1 MEQPR
6 GTWCRADH
14 ETGTILEGNCSSGT
28 ICLVAFDEPHQCGA
42 AKGCN
47 GEQVVMLP
55 LHWLAAAGIIITM
68 NMLAFRL
75 WLRKR
80 RLLHQSEVMRGA
92 FVEQGRKLGG
102 GLVATAPVQVE
113 FRDLSMELKAS
124 KAHVLKDI
132 NGSFPAGSL
141 VALMGPSGGGK
152 TTFMNAL
159 LDRAPYG
166 NVSGTISIN
175 GVNGGFERVPSQT
188 GFVPQDDVVH
198 ANLSVYENL
207 FYNAMLRLPRSVA
220 KPKKIEH
227 VIHVMRV
234 LGIEHIRNN
243 LVGDATRRGI
253 SGGQKKR
260 VNIGVE
266 LVAMPAIVF
275 MDEPTSGLDGA
286 ATIELAR
293 CLGQL
298 RLSGLTIICVIHQPR
313 LAVYEEFT
321 HLLLL
326 GKGGQ
331 QVYCGRGELIEEYFT
346 SLGFRLPDRENPAD
360 WLIDVVCGLS
370 PRYNDDGSVDE
381 NFKAPADL
389 FSMWAEQFRA
399 KVFDDDFYYQSGFEA
414 PEALRGA
421 QVKPLA
427 PRDTLGR
434 TKQMYYM
441 CGRSFRQHDMGTLT
455 STAGLLWVA
464 GAVFAF
470 LSAEEGYDYA
480 WMAKYLTGYSSAT
493 PLYYVF
499 VASFTRPLFTQERLN
514 SAREFKSGI
523 SSIGYFFARNLY
535 NLSMLPFLAASFSI
549 ALYIFATPLQYYTS
563 YFTVALLS
571 AWYWSG
577 AAILVSIVVASELS
591 GTLILIFWPL
601 FEPVW
606 EGSELIN
613 STVAEAPF
621 SFLACNRWYLQM
633 LFASEMQQL
642 PIQAHNITVMVARP
656 SLSRQL
662 EDRLMYVPTTE
673 DEKANLN
680 GDAVVAGLILV
691 FIGFFF
697 RGLALFAIVL
707 SKYSQG
713 GGCVAQL
720 QYVIKRVAFVY
731 LGNEDSSLA
740 ASGDSD
746 AAEQESSVLDT
757 MYNQQAAVHRA
768 NIVWDK
774 KTMRWRQ
781 DSGSGQDGLNNGVS
795 FHTNDS
801 YAHKGG
807 NPRQPAI

>member
-1 MEQPR
+1 
-6 GTWCRADH
+6 
-14 ETGTILEGNCSSGT
+14 
-28 ICLVAFDEPHQCGA
+28 
-42 AKGCN
+42 
-47 GEQVVMLP
+47 MLP
-55 LHWLAAAGIIITM
+55 LHWVAAGGIIITM

-102 GLVATAPVQVE
+102 GLVATAPVKVE
-113 FRDLSMELKAS
+113 FRELSMELKAS

-166 NVSGTISIN
+166 NVTGTITIN

-198 ANLSVYENL
+198 ANLTVYENL

-370 PRYNDDGSVDE
+370 PRYNDDGSIDE
-381 NFKAPADL
+381 GFKAPADL
-389 FSMWAEQFRA
+389 FTAWAENQKA
-399 KVFDDDFYYQSGFEA
+399 KVFDEDFHWQAGFEA
-414 PEALRGA
+414 PEALKGA
-421 QVKPLA
+421 QMKPLT

-441 CGRSFRQHDMGTLT
+441 CGRSFRQHDMATLT
-455 STAGLLWVA
+455 STAALLWVA

-480 WMAKYLTGYSSAT
+480 FLSKYLTGYNSAT

-499 VASFTRPLFTQERLN
+499 IASFTRPLFTKERLT

-535 NLSMLPFLAASFSI
+535 NLAMLPFLAASFSI

-563 YFTVALLS
+563 YFIAAFCT
-571 AWYWSG
+571 AWFWSG
-577 AAILVSIVVASELS
+577 AAMLISIVVASELS

-601 FEPVW
+601 FEPVF
-606 EGSELIN
+606 EGSELVN
-613 STVAEAPF
+613 STVRDAPL
-621 SFLACNRWYLQM
+621 SFITSNRWMLQM
-633 LFASEMQQL
+633 LFASELQQL
-642 PIQAHNITVMVARP
+642 PIQAHNITVMAGRP
-656 SLSRQL
+656 SLTTQL

-673 DEKANLN
+673 EEKGNLT
-680 GDAVVAGLILV
+680 GDAVAAGFILI
-691 FIGFFF
+691 FIGLVF

-713 GGCVAQL
+713 GGYVTQI
-720 QYVIKRVAFVY
+720 QYVIKRIAFVY

-740 ASGDSD
+740 AQGDSD
-746 AAEQESSVLDT
+746 AVEQEGSVLDV
-757 MYNQQAAVHRA
+757 MYNQQQAVRRA

-774 KTMRWRQ
+774 KTMRWMQ
-781 DSGSGQDGLNNGVS
+781 DDGRNDPTLDKQTS
-795 FHTNDS
+795 FHAGSDRS
-801 YAHKGG
+801 FMHGG
-807 NPRQPAI
+807 GDNPRQPAI